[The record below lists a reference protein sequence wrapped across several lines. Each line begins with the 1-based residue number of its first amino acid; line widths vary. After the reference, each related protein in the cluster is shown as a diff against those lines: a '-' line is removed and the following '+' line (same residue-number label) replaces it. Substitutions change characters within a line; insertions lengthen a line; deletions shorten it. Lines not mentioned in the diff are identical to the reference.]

1 MAVFR
6 RLPGPLRRGVV
17 HTATP
22 CYTVGAVVVL
32 RRDDNRI
39 ALVEQRHSPGWALP
53 GGLVKRGES
62 PTSGLVREVAE
73 ELGVTLDAGALPVP
87 YAAVN
92 ALVRRVDVV
101 FCVDAPPGVQ
111 LQSEDDVEVTG
122 VGWFPLDALPEI
134 SEPTQEILR
143 AVRLL

>member
-1 MAVFR
+1 MSLFR
-6 RLPGPLRRGVV
+6 RLPAPLRRGVV

-32 RRDDNRI
+32 RRTDNFI

-62 PTSGLVREVAE
+62 PASGLVREVAE
-73 ELGVTLDAGALPVP
+73 ELGVMLDVAALPTP

-92 ALVRRVDVV
+92 ASVRRVDVV
-101 FCVDAPPGVQ
+101 FCIDAPPGVQ
-111 LQSEDDVEVTG
+111 LRSEDDVEVTG
-122 VGWFPLDALPEI
+122 VGWFAVEALPPL
-134 SEPTQEILR
+134 SDPTQEILR
-143 AVRLL
+143 AVRVL